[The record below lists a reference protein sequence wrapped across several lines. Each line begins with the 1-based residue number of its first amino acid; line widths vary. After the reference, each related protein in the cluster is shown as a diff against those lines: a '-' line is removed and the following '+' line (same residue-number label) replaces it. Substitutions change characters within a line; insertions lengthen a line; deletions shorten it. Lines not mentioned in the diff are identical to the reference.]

1 MQRRETVRVREIEDA
16 GKWGPQL
23 VFRLLI
29 FFGGHRY
36 VPWGFAMN
44 ESRSIYHELVF

>member
-29 FFGGHRY
+29 FLEDIG
-36 VPWGFAMN
+36 M
-44 ESRSIYHELVF
+44 YHGALR